1 MFCPFCTHEETK
13 VVDSRL
19 VANGSQIKR
28 RRECM
33 NCGERFSTYEEA
45 ELVMPRIIKSNE
57 RREPFDEE
65 KLRAG
70 LHKALEKRP
79 VSSDQIENALQN
91 IKDYIRKIGER
102 EIQAQI
108 IGKQVMNQLV
118 TTDWLD
124 KNIEKVKILDA
135 SWHLPNANRNSFEEY
150 KTEHIIN
157 SIFFDIDK
165 NSNQKTNLPHM
176 LPSKE
181 DWEMIVSSLGISN
194 SDHIIV
200 YDNSD
205 VFSSCRVWYSFLYFG
220 HDPKLISVLDGGFKK
235 WTNEKRPTTK
245 EIVSFDRSK
254 YIAVENTSL
263 VINKDEV
270 NKNITNNKF
279 QLLDARGEQRFLG
292 LQPEPR
298 KELKSGNIKGSI
310 NLPFQK
316 LLRDDRTF
324 KKKEDLIEIFKSKKV
339 SIEKEMAFTC
349 GSGVTACIL
358 GLANSIISGKKPV
371 IYDGSWAEYG
381 LD

>member
-1 MFCPFCTHEETK
+1 
-13 VVDSRL
+13 
-19 VANGSQIKR
+19 
-28 RRECM
+28 
-33 NCGERFSTYEEA
+33 
-45 ELVMPRIIKSNE
+45 
-57 RREPFDEE
+57 
-65 KLRAG
+65 
-70 LHKALEKRP
+70 
-79 VSSDQIENALQN
+79 
-91 IKDYIRKIGER
+91 
-102 EIQAQI
+102 
-108 IGKQVMNQLV
+108 MNQLI
-118 TTDWLD
+118 TTDWLN

-150 KTEHIIN
+150 KAGHITN

-181 DWEMIVSSLGISN
+181 DWEIIVSGLGISN

-205 VFSSCRVWYSFLYFG
+205 VFSSCRVWYTFLYFG

-235 WTNEKRPTTK
+235 WINEKRPTSNK
-245 EIVSFDRSK
+245 IIGNDKSK
-254 YIAVENTSL
+254 YIAEENASL

-270 NKNITNNKF
+270 NKNIENQKF
-279 QLLDARGEQRFLG
+279 QLIDARGEKRFLG
-292 LQPEPR
+292 LQAEPR

-316 LLRDDRTF
+316 LLEKDRTF
-324 KKKEDLIEIFKSKKV
+324 KKKDELIEIFKTKEV

-381 LD
+381 LN